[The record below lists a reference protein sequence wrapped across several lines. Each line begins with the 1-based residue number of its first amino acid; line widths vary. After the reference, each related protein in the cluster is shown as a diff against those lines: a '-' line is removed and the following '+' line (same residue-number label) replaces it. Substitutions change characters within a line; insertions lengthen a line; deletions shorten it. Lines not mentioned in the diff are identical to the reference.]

1 MYEEDREIK
10 EIAEEFKDEFNGK
23 KVLVSGAAGFL
34 GSWLVD
40 VLLQAGAEVYGVDNF
55 ASGLKRNIENAL
67 KNRNFHFYEADVSST
82 LPDEILREDLDF
94 VFHLASRASPFEFE
108 HYPLEIID
116 SNTTGTRRMLE
127 IARKSNARFLFT
139 STSEI
144 YGQPNVVPTPE
155 TYWGYV
161 NTIGPRSCYDESKR
175 LGETITMAYHRQYDL
190 DVRIVRIFNTYGPR
204 MRADGIYGRVV
215 PRFVTQ
221 ALTGKP
227 ITVFGDGK
235 QTRSFCY
242 VTDQIRGI
250 LKLML
255 SNRAKG
261 HVVNIGNPDEI
272 TILSLAKIVKELT
285 GSDSRI
291 EFHPLPPDDPPRRC
305 PDVTKAKDLLGWEPR
320 VKLKVGLKR
329 TIEWFRGVAE

>member
-1 MYEEDREIK
+1 MYDEDREVKKIV
-10 EIAEEFKDEFNGK
+10 EEFRKEFDGK
-23 KVLVSGAAGFL
+23 TVLVSGAAGFL
-34 GSWLVD
+34 GSWLSD
-40 VLLQAGAEVYGVDNF
+40 VLLEAGAEVYGIDNF
-55 ASGLKRNIENAL
+55 ASGLRRNIERAL
-67 KNRNFHFYEADVSST
+67 ERENFHFYEADVSKE
-82 LPDEILREDLDF
+82 LPQEIIKKDLDF

-116 SNTTGTRRMLE
+116 SNTIGTRNMLE
-127 IARKSNARFLFT
+127 IAKKSDARFLFT
-139 STSEI
+139 STSEV
-144 YGQPNVVPTPE
+144 YGQPKVVPTPE

-161 NTIGPRSCYDESKR
+161 NPIGIRSCYDESKR
-175 LGETITMAYHRQYDL
+175 LGETITMAYHRQFDL

-215 PRFVTQ
+215 PRFVVQ
-221 ALTGKP
+221 ALKGKP

-255 SNRAKG
+255 SERARG
-261 HVVNIGNPDEI
+261 EVVNVGNPKEI
-272 TILSLAKIVKELT
+272 TIIHLAHLVKELT
-285 GSDSRI
+285 DSQSPI

-305 PDVTKAKDLLGWEPR
+305 PDITKARELLDWKPEVG
-320 VKLKVGLKR
+320 LKEGLKR
-329 TIEWFRGVAE
+329 TIEWFRGVIQ

>member
-1 MYEEDREIK
+1 MYDEGREIK
-10 EIAEEFKDEFNGK
+10 EIAEEFRKEFEGK
-23 KVLVSGAAGFL
+23 TVLVSGAAGFL
-34 GSWLVD
+34 GSWLSD
-40 VLLQAGAEVYGVDNF
+40 VLLEAGAEVCGIDNF
-55 ASGLKRNIENAL
+55 ASGLRRNIERAL
-67 KNRNFHFYEADVSST
+67 ERENFHFYEGDVSKK
-82 LPDEILREDLDF
+82 LLEEVLKERYDF

-116 SNTTGTRRMLE
+116 SNTIGTRNMLE
-127 IARKSNARFLFT
+127 IAKKSDARFLFT

-144 YGQPNVVPTPE
+144 YGQPKVVPTPE
-155 TYWGYV
+155 NYWGYV
-161 NTIGPRSCYDESKR
+161 NPIGIRSCYDESKR

-215 PRFVTQ
+215 PRFVAQ
-221 ALTGKP
+221 ALKGEP

-255 SNRAKG
+255 SERVKG
-261 HVVNIGNPDEI
+261 EVVNIGNPDEI
-272 TILSLAKIVKELT
+272 TILHLAEVVKELT
-285 GSDSRI
+285 GSDSKI

-305 PDVTKAKDLLGWEPR
+305 PDITKAKKLLDWEP
-320 VKLKVGLKR
+320 LVGLREGLEK
-329 TIEWFRGVAE
+329 TIEWFKGVLE